1 MLFKDKVWGGGW
13 GGDPSLKSSLFR
25 RVYSYQ
31 VVRSDVKYKTC
42 SILSQITQIGQ
53 HSSMDYSDRTT
64 QFHRLLRQDNIVP
77 QITQIG

>member
-1 MLFKDKVWGGGW
+1 MRGGGIEFLIKISCYLRIRFGEVGG

-42 SILSQITQIGQ
+42 WILS
-53 HSSMDYSDRTT
+53 
-64 QFHRLLRQDNIVP
+64 
-77 QITQIG
+77 